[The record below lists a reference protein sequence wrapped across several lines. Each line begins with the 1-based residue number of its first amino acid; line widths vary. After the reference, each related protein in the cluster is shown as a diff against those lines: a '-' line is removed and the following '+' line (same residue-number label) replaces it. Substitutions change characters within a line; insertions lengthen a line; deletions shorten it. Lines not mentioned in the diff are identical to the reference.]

1 MKRTN
6 ATLSARAIEPKSN
19 EKSPAVSEQAYRDL
33 ADHAATGMATVDV
46 KGRFTYVNQVMA
58 DFMGHS
64 TQDLMGRPFKDYIHP
79 EDRGRITSL
88 FLKAVLLR
96 RPLREVELRA
106 MGSEGSVR
114 HLLMRPSPM
123 RAGGKTIGFSAVMID
138 ITERKRMEDRLRA
151 SEERYRSLVERM
163 HDALLVFGE
172 DRRIEFANTQVEAFV
187 GYKPEEIIGEK
198 FDKLLT
204 PEGMKGIV
212 ERYEKRRRGEP
223 VPSSYELQAVAKDGT
238 VKDFEISAALYT
250 IDGKPKTI
258 AAFKDITERK
268 RMEKTLRRSEERF
281 RKVFQFSPIPYL
293 ITVPEGPIVD
303 VNDAWVRMSGYS
315 REEAIGRSTIEL
327 GMVPDPEQRN
337 QLVRDLLQ
345 KRRLND
351 VEITRR
357 TKSGELRDLLNSPEL
372 VEIGGQTCILNMQVD
387 ITERKR
393 MEKELERHAK
403 RLEELVEDR
412 TKELKESEEKFR
424 RISEASLDAIY
435 TTSLDGEILDMNPAG
450 VSMFGFESLDEL
462 KKVNI
467 RSLYVNPNDRMRLIE
482 LSRKGPVRGFETRLR
497 GKDGKIVDVLMNN
510 YALRDGDGGTVGF
523 QGALTNVTER
533 KELERIKDQVTSSAL
548 VEIAK
553 SRELEKMKEQ
563 LMASVVADITRQK
576 ELEKMKDQFISAV
589 THELRTPLVSIK
601 GYIDYVVSGEL
612 GSLPAEVASS
622 LNVAKRNTDR
632 LISLTNDLLDVQRL
646 QAGRLQLNVEPLN
659 LQQVLAQCVQEIKLL
674 IDQKKQRLNLV
685 VEENLPV
692 QGDPVRLSQVLVNL
706 LVNASKF
713 TPGEGVITLRA
724 RVKDDTIE
732 VQVSDTG
739 IGIREQDLMRV
750 FEPFAAIEKPSYIEG
765 TGLGLSIT
773 KGLVEAHGGKIWAE
787 SPGEGKGATFTFL
800 LPKWKEAA

>member
-1 MKRTN
+1 LRLMKRQS

-19 EKSPAVSEQAYRDL
+19 EKKPAVSEQAYRDL

-58 DFMGHS
+58 DFMRHPA
-64 TQDLMGRPFKDYIHP
+64 QDLIGRPFNDYLHP
-79 EDRGRITSL
+79 KDRGGILRL
-88 FLKAVLLR
+88 FLNTVLLR
-96 RPLREVELRA
+96 RMPKEVELQA
-106 MGSEGSVR
+106 IGPDGTIR
-114 HLLMRPSPM
+114 HLLMRPSRM
-123 RAGGKTIGFSAVMID
+123 QLGGKTVGFNVVMID
-138 ITERKRMEDRLRA
+138 ITERKRMGDRLRA

-172 DRRIEFANTQVEAFV
+172 DRRIEFTNRQVEAFV
-187 GYKPEEIIGEK
+187 GYKPEEIIGER

-223 VPSSYELQAVAKDGT
+223 VPSTYELQAVARDGT

-268 RMEKTLRRSEERF
+268 RMEK
-281 RKVFQFSPIPYL
+281 
-293 ITVPEGPIVD
+293 
-303 VNDAWVRMSGYS
+303 
-315 REEAIGRSTIEL
+315 
-327 GMVPDPEQRN
+327 
-337 QLVRDLLQ
+337 
-345 KRRLND
+345 
-351 VEITRR
+351 
-357 TKSGELRDLLNSPEL
+357 
-372 VEIGGQTCILNMQVD
+372 
-387 ITERKR
+387 
-393 MEKELERHAK
+393 ELERHAK
-403 RLEELVEDR
+403 HLEELVEDR
-412 TKELKESEEKFR
+412 TEELKESEEKFR
-424 RISEASLDAIY
+424 RISEVSLDAIY
-435 TTSLDGEILDMNPAG
+435 TTSLDGEILDMSPAG

-482 LSRKGPVRGFETRLR
+482 LAEKGPVRSFETRLR
-497 GKDGKIVDVLMNN
+497 RTDGKIVDVLINN
-510 YALRDGDGGTVGF
+510 YALRDGDGGVVGF

-553 SRELEKMKEQ
+553 SR
-563 LMASVVADITRQK
+563 

-632 LISLTNDLLDVQRL
+632 LISLTNDLLDFRRL
-646 QAGRLQLNVEPLN
+646 EAGKFKVDKAPLN
-659 LQQVLAQCVQEIKLL
+659 LQDVIKDCAEEIHLSLNQRK
-674 IDQKKQRLNLV
+674 QKLNLEV
-685 VEENLPV
+685 AGRPLPI
-692 QGDPVRLSQVLVNL
+692 QGDAVRLSQVLVNL

-739 IGIREQDLMRV
+739 IGIRKQDLMRV

-773 KGLVEAHGGKIWAE
+773 KGLVEAHGGKIWVE

-800 LPKWKEAA
+800 LPRWKEAT